1 MDLAHAVI
9 EAHEGDREDTASVS
23 IGLELG
29 RASSGSGS
37 LAHSTV
43 SDQKKRIPDAVIT
56 IQRPEASKRGCQV
69 APPATA
75 DWLRGVA
82 SGRASGNRVISDW
95 QGGKMACGSGGC
107 SRRGHW
113 LRVGQRGRGRWW

>member
-1 MDLAHAVI
+1 MVFFAVYMDLAHAVI

-43 SDQKKRIPDAVIT
+43 SGQRRIPDAVVT
-56 IQRPEASKRGCQV
+56 IQRP
-69 APPATA
+69 
-75 DWLRGVA
+75 
-82 SGRASGNRVISDW
+82 
-95 QGGKMACGSGGC
+95 GGTTSNY
-107 SRRGHW
+107 
-113 LRVGQRGRGRWW
+113 